1 MNMIITR
8 PARTFGR
15 FLANLFTPE
24 QNNLVLRNERHLEV
38 SRRLYKCSELAH
50 KPVWELLAT
59 DPHFHA
65 ALPVANVP
73 YLMRVVLTAGE
84 VRANFYRC
92 EMEPVGEPVY
102 DVRWRNNG
110 ELGFIVGPDDK
121 VEPLI
126 RDRPGTYVDLYEPE
140 ISYRRD
146 LTVEEIAHVATFT
159 QSKLLTFDK
168 A

>member
-1 MNMIITR
+1 MQLTISRPTR
-8 PARTFGR
+8 SIGR
-15 FLANLFTPE
+15 FFSSLFAPE
-24 QNNLVLRNERHLEV
+24 RDNLVLRNERHLEV

-50 KPVWELLAT
+50 KPVWELLAS

-73 YLMRVVLTAGE
+73 YLMRVVITADE

-92 EMEPVGEPVY
+92 EMEPIGEPVY

-110 ELGFIVGPDDK
+110 ELGFMVGPNDK
-121 VEPLI
+121 VEPLV
-126 RDRPGTYVDLYEPE
+126 RDRRGLYVDLYEPE
-140 ISYRRD
+140 ISYRRF
-146 LTVEEIAHVATFT
+146 LTVEEIAQVATFT
-159 QSKLLTFDK
+159 QSQLLTFDK

>member
-1 MNMIITR
+1 MNMTLAR
-8 PARTFGR
+8 PARSFGR
-15 FLANLFTPE
+15 FMASLFLPE
-24 QNNLVLRNERHLEV
+24 RNNLVLRNERHLEV

-50 KPVWELLAT
+50 KPVWELLAA

-65 ALPVANVP
+65 ALPVASVP
-73 YLMRVVLTAGE
+73 YLMRVVVTADQ

-92 EMEPVGEPVY
+92 EMEPIGEPVY

-110 ELGFIVGPDDK
+110 ELGFIVNPNDQ
-121 VEPLI
+121 VEPLV

-140 ISYRRD
+140 ISYCRD
-146 LTVEEIAHVATFT
+146 LTVEEIAHVASFT
-159 QSKLLTFDK
+159 QAKLLTFDK

>member
-1 MNMIITR
+1 MNLIATR

-38 SRRLYKCSELAH
+38 SRRLYTCSELAH

-59 DPHFHA
+59 DPHFNA

-73 YLMRVVLTAGE
+73 YLMRVVITADE

-92 EMEPVGEPVY
+92 EMEPVGDYVY
-102 DVRWRNNG
+102 DPRWRNNG
-110 ELGFIVGPDDK
+110 ELGYIVGPNDK
-121 VEPLI
+121 VEPLT
-126 RDRPGTYVDLYEPE
+126 RDRPGLYVDLYEPE
-140 ISYRRD
+140 ISYRRF

-159 QSKLLTFDK
+159 QCKLLTFDK